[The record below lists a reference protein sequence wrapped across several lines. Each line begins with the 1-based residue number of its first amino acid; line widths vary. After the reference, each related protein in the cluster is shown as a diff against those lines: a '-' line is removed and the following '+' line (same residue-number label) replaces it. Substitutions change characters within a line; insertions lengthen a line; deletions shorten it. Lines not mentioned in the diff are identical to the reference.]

1 MDQNRKKTT
10 LIMHL
15 RTKEN
20 IDSPPLSALASGTRG
35 TARTRKM
42 LQDVDDTNIGA
53 LGPARQRAHL
63 NQGRRERRLGG
74 GGGERCLAL
83 PHHSVVN
90 AD

>member
-10 LIMHL
+10 LIMHVH
-15 RTKEN
+15 TKEN
-20 IDSPPLSALASGTRG
+20 IDSLPLSALASGTRG
-35 TARTRKM
+35 TARTQKT

-63 NQGRRERRLGG
+63 NQGRGEW
-74 GGGERCLAL
+74 GGERCLAL